1 MKIAVLKERRDGERR
16 VAASPDSVQKFVKLG
31 CSITIES
38 GAGDAASISD
48 DAFKDAGA
56 EIAKT
61 AAATV
66 KGADVVLKI
75 GRPLPDEIGLFSKGQ
90 ALACHAYALTDGD
103 TVAALNAAG
112 VTLFAME
119 LVPRITRAQSM
130 DILSSQ
136 ANMAGYK
143 SVLDALEVYGRA
155 LPMMSTAAGKIPPA
169 NVFIMGVGVAGLQA
183 IATAKRLG
191 AIVWATDVRPDTKEQ
206 VESLGGK
213 FLAVENEEFEQA
225 QTAGGY
231 AKEMSDDYKRQQ
243 AELVAEKI
251 QNMDIVITTALI
263 PGRPAP
269 VLVTEDHVKSMKP
282 GSVIVDL
289 AVEAGGNCPLSE
301 FGKTVTKHGVTLV
314 GHANVPSRLA
324 ETTSQLFARN
334 LLNFLTP
341 MVDKETAALTI
352 DLEDEVVAGALVCK
366 DGAITDGRVPQPGG
380 EKAAPKKA
388 GAKTASKK
396 GTTKKA
402 ASKKSSGKKATGK
415 KATGKS
421 VEAKEPTPADPAPA
435 SDADSDA
442 KEG

>member
-1 MKIAVLKERRDGERR
+1 MKIAVLKERRDGEKR
-16 VAASPDSVQKFVKLG
+16 VAASPDSVEKFIKLG
-31 CSITIES
+31 CSVTIES
-38 GAGDAASISD
+38 GAGDDASIHD
-48 DAFKDAGA
+48 DAFKAAGA

-61 AAATV
+61 PAATV

-155 LPMMSTAAGKIPPA
+155 LPMMSTAAGKVTPA

-191 AIVWATDVRPDTKEQ
+191 AIVWATDVRPATKEQ
-206 VESLGGK
+206 VESLGGR

-243 AELVAEKI
+243 ADLIADKI
-251 QNMDIVITTALI
+251 KMMDIVITTALI

-289 AVEAGGNCPLSE
+289 AAEAGGNCPLTE
-301 FGKTVTKHGVTLV
+301 YGKTVTKHGVTLV

-341 MVDKETAALTI
+341 MIDKETGALKI
-352 DLEDEVVAGALVCK
+352 DREDEVVDGALVCM
-366 DGAITDGRVPQPGG
+366 GGEITDERVP
-380 EKAAPKKA
+380 KDAKKTAAKKSAAKSA
-388 GAKTASKK
+388 GKKASKK
-396 GTTKKA
+396 SASKKA
-402 ASKKSSGKKATGK
+402 ASKKAESKKA
-415 KATGKS
+415 A
-421 VEAKEPTPADPAPA
+421 AAQPAPSPA
-435 SDADSDA
+435 NDADSDA
-442 KEG
+442 KES

>member
-1 MKIAVLKERRDGERR
+1 MKIAVLKERRDDEKR
-16 VAASPDSVQKFVKLG
+16 VAASPDSVAKFIQLG
-31 CSITIES
+31 GSVTVET
-38 GAGDAASISD
+38 GAGADASISD
-48 DAFKDAGA
+48 AAFEAAGA
-56 EIAKT
+56 TIAKT
-61 AAATV
+61 PAATV
-66 KGADVVLKI
+66 KGADLVLKV
-75 GRPLPDEIGLFSKGQ
+75 GRPTDAEMGLFSKGQ
-90 ALACHAYALTDGD
+90 MLACHAYALTEPGL
-103 TVAALNAAG
+103 VQALADAG

-136 ANMAGYK
+136 ANMSGYK
-143 SVLDALEVYGRA
+143 AVLDAMGEYGRA
-155 LPMMSTAAGKIPPA
+155 LPMMSTAAGRINPA

-183 IATAKRLG
+183 IATARRMG
-191 AIVWATDVRPDTKEQ
+191 AIVWATDVRPATKEQ

-243 AELVAEKI
+243 SELVAEKI
-251 QNMDIVITTALI
+251 KDMDIVITTALI

-289 AVEAGGNCPLSE
+289 AVETGGNCPLSE
-301 FGKTVTKHGVTLV
+301 YGKVVKKHDVTLV

-341 MVDKETAALTI
+341 MVDKETASIKI
-352 DLEDEVVAGALVCK
+352 DLEDEVVAGTLVTHE
-366 DGAITDGRVPQPGG
+366 GAVVNERV
-380 EKAAPKKA
+380 KAAVDAAPK
-388 GAKTASKK
+388 SKP
-396 GTTKKA
+396 KKA
-402 ASKKSSGKKATGK
+402 AAKKSTAKKATKKSSAKKA
-415 KATGKS
+415 A
-421 VEAKEPTPADPAPA
+421 AKPADPAPA
-435 SDADSDA
+435 ADDAT